1 MYGREIEGE
10 PVEFGTT
17 GYTNNNVFVLY
28 DRKTDSVWYPLTG
41 GTLDAVS
48 GPKKGEKIEFI
59 AKPERMTLGEWKAK
73 HPDTLVM
80 LPPPLSKT
88 VKALSSDESKGST
101 GKADGGGR

>member
-1 MYGREIEGE
+1 VYGRDLDEE
-10 PVEFGTT
+10 PVDFGTT

-28 DRKTDSVWYPLTG
+28 DRKTDSVWYPLTD

-59 AKPERMTLGEWKAK
+59 AKPKRMSLGEWKAK

-80 LPPPLSKT
+80 LPPPYSET
-88 VKALSSDESKGST
+88 VKDLKQNDPPGSESGADE
-101 GKADGGGR
+101 

>member
-1 MYGREIEGE
+1 MYGRDLDGE
-10 PVEFGTT
+10 PVDFGTT

-28 DRKTDSVWYPLTG
+28 DRKTGSVWYPLSD

-59 AKPERMTLGEWKAK
+59 AKPEVMTLGEWQAR

-80 LPPPLSKT
+80 LPPPVSKT
-88 VKALSSDESKGST
+88 VKDLQREEPSGSESIPNE
-101 GKADGGGR
+101 